1 MAIIPSIINW
11 LNIKRIN
18 QIEIFKK
25 YPFETQQETLYQL
38 LAKAAKTEW
47 GKKYDYHSIASIKEY
62 QSRFPVQ
69 TYEDILCYVERLRKG
84 ESNLLWPGEIKWFA
98 KSSGTTSTK
107 SKFIPMSSEALED
120 CHYRAA
126 KDILALYIM
135 QRPESR
141 IFSGKSLTLG
151 GSHRMNQFSNDSLY
165 GDLSAILIENAPF
178 WVDIIRTP
186 KQKIA
191 LLEDFEEKL
200 NLITKSTVNE
210 NVTSISGVPS
220 WYLVLIKQILAFTG
234 RNNLLDVWPN
244 LEVFFHGGISFKPY
258 REQYKKLISGDQM
271 CYMETYN
278 ASEGFFGIQDDM
290 LQNDMLLMLDYGIFY
305 EFIPADKINSEN
317 PPVYI
322 ITEVETDVN
331 YAIIISTN
339 AGLWRYMMGDTI
351 IFTSL
356 DPYRFRISGRTKH
369 FINVFGEEVIV
380 DNAEKA
386 LESACKKTDSIIAE
400 YTAGPVFMNTLS
412 KGSHEWIIEFE
423 KIPSDLNLFIE
434 TLDET
439 LKSVNSDYEAK
450 RYKDLNLVLPVVRSV
465 PRGTFNTWMK
475 AKNKLG
481 GQNKVP
487 RLSNSREYIEELY
500 LIASIA
506 PPCPPTSL
514 RRSGCDPPPK
524 TSNGL
529 REGEEGG

>member
-1 MAIIPSIINW
+1 MAIIPSIVNW

-25 YPFETQQETLYQL
+25 YPVETQEETLYRL

-47 GKKYDYHSIASIKEY
+47 GTKFKYSSIISVKEY

-69 TYEDILCYVERLRKG
+69 TYEDIIPYVERLRKG
-84 ESNLLWPGEIKWFA
+84 ESDLLWPGEIKWFA

-107 SKFIPMSSEALED
+107 SKFIPMSREALED

-126 KDILALYIM
+126 KDILVIYTM
-135 QRPESR
+135 QKPDTR

-220 WYLVLIKQILAFTG
+220 WYLVLIKQILSFTG
-234 RNNLLDVWPN
+234 KSNLLDVWPN
-244 LEVFFHGGISFKPY
+244 LEVFFHGGISFTPY
-258 REQYKKLISGDQM
+258 RDQYKKLIAGDQM
-271 CYMETYN
+271 NYMETYN
-278 ASEGFFGIQDDM
+278 ASEGFFGIQDDP
-290 LQNDMLLMLDYGIFY
+290 LSRDMLLMLDYGIFY
-305 EFIPADKINSEN
+305 EFIPTDKLSSVS
-317 PPVYI
+317 PPVYTI
-322 ITEVETDVN
+322 AEVEKGVN

-339 AGLWRYMMGDTI
+339 GGLWRYMMGDTI
-351 IFTSL
+351 VFSHL
-356 DPYRFRISGRTKH
+356 HPYRFRISGRTKH
-369 FINVFGEEVIV
+369 FINVFGEEIIV
-380 DNAEKA
+380 DNADKA
-386 LESACKKTDSIIAE
+386 IESACKATNAVIGE
-400 YTAGPVFMNTLS
+400 YTAGPVFMNTVS

-423 KIPSDLNLFIE
+423 KAPSDLTIFINV
-434 TLDET
+434 LDDT

-450 RYKDLNLVLPVVRSV
+450 RFKDLNLVMPVIRSV
-465 PRGTFNTWMK
+465 PIGTFNKWLK
-475 AKNKLG
+475 SKNKLG

-487 RLSNSREYIEELY
+487 RLSNSREYIEDLY
-500 LIASIA
+500 VIAGI
-506 PPCPPTSL
+506 
-514 RRSGCDPPPK
+514 G
-524 TSNGL
+524 NV
-529 REGEEGG
+529 